1 MKLFFTAFFQ
11 VFLVAAN
18 TYFIASLFYP
28 GIAIAGFG
36 ISYLWAGNV
45 KSVSFGSTKDKLV
58 YATGAMC
65 GSIAGALVSKIIM
78 NKL

>member
-1 MKLFFTAFFQ
+1 MKLFLTAFTQ

-28 GIAIAGFG
+28 GIAVAGFG
-36 ISYLWAGNV
+36 ISFLWAGNV
-45 KSVSFGSTKDKLV
+45 KRVSFGGTKDKLI

-65 GSIAGALVSKIIM
+65 GSIAGALASKVIM
-78 NKL
+78 KNI

>member
-1 MKLFFTAFFQ
+1 MKLFFTAFTQ

-36 ISYLWAGNV
+36 ISFLWAGNV
-45 KSVSFGSTKDKLV
+45 KKVSFGGTKDKLI

-78 NKL
+78 KNI

>member
-45 KSVSFGSTKDKLV
+45 KSVSFGGTKDKLI

-65 GSIAGALVSKIIM
+65 GSIAGAFFSKIIM
-78 NKL
+78 KNI